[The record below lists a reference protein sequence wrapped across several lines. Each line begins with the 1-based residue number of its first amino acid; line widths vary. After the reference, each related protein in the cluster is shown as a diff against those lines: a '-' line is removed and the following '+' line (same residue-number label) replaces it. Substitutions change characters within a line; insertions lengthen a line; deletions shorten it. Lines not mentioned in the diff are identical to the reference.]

1 MLAIIVVH
9 FFIICCLTLLSYFT
23 CTSSSAKMEIIMPI
37 SMGLSGLNEVVLIKH
52 PGQDQARSRRSIPLP
67 GFEEAF
73 LTPLP
78 SRVLCSLPTKS
89 CRRDFVPVWTPASQ
103 PAGLRGWGSGF
114 HSLGAF
120 STTVQGLAPC
130 RALENTQ
137 ASTDSPPPCPSL
149 THIFQ
154 PQVFY

>member
-1 MLAIIVVH
+1 MVVI

-23 CTSSSAKMEIIMPI
+23 STSPSAKLEIIMPI
-37 SMGLSGLNEVVLIKH
+37 SMDLSGLNEVVLLKH
-52 PGQDQARSRRSIPLP
+52 PVQDQAHSRCSIPLS
-67 GFEEAF
+67 GFEEPS

-103 PAGLRGWGSGF
+103 PAGPRGWGSGF
-114 HSLGAF
+114 HSPLGAF
-120 STTVQGLAPC
+120 STTVQGPDPC
-130 RALENTQ
+130 RTLENMQ
-137 ASTDSPPPCPSL
+137 ASTDSPLPCPSL